1 MRFAPIFYFNCN
13 HVLFVY
19 IENKQ
24 KKFADFNKTF
34 EFWWRQ
40 IFENSTIHKPSLG
53 PLEVPHK
60 IWAWSILLFWRL
72 LETNKQ
78 TDKLNLY
85 ILYIQSYNQNKHID
99 LLQTQKF
106 GLIYFPFNIQ
116 VISFLQGY
124 IHFRDQACILKL
136 KVLTLDTEI
145 KNNCISSQKF
155 RPMVVLKM
163 ACFSDSIFLFSCE
176 KMYDPWL

>member
-1 MRFAPIFYFNCN
+1 MKIRSFINLTWGHLRYHTKFESDRFSHFD
-13 HVLFVY
+13 VY
-19 IENKQ
+19 WKQ
-24 KKFADFNKTF
+24 
-34 EFWWRQ
+34 
-40 IFENSTIHKPSLG
+40 
-53 PLEVPHK
+53 
-60 IWAWSILLFWRL
+60 
-72 LETNKQ
+72 TNRQ

-85 ILYIQSYNQNKHID
+85 ILYIQSYNQNEHID

-136 KVLTLDTEI
+136 KVLTLDNRDQTF

-176 KMYDPWL
+176 KMYDP